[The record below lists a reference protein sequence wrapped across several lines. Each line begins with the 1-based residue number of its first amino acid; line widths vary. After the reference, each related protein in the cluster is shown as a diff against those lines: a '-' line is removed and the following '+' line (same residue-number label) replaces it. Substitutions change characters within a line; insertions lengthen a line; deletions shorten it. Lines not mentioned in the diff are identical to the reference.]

1 MTTYP
6 VEIPYNQALQFATDC
21 TVGVEFIESYGSA
34 IRWTDCLIDLGEL
47 MAFIESKLNGQ

>member
-1 MTTYP
+1 MP
-6 VEIPYNQALQFATDC
+6 VEIPYTQALQFATDC

-47 MAFIESKLNGQ
+47 MVFIESKLNGQ